1 MNFVTKLQ
9 SLSNYI
15 YLYQNILFMGNK
27 MQLTSVKIP
36 EDLFEQFKIA
46 CVKYKFSVQK
56 LTERGMFLYLTN
68 EDFRKQL
75 HNTLDTQFT
84 GSI

>member
-1 MNFVTKLQ
+1 MA
-9 SLSNYI
+9 
-15 YLYQNILFMGNK
+15 K

-46 CVKYKFSVQK
+46 CVRFKFSTQK
-56 LTERGMFLYLTN
+56 LTERSMYLYLTD
-68 EDFRKQL
+68 ESFRITL
-75 HNTLDTQFT
+75 HNTLHTQLT

>member
-1 MNFVTKLQ
+1 
-9 SLSNYI
+9 
-15 YLYQNILFMGNK
+15 

-56 LTERGMFLYLTN
+56 LTERCMFMYLTD
-68 EDFRKQL
+68 EEFRKQV
-75 HNTLDTQFT
+75 HNQLDTNFT

>member
-1 MNFVTKLQ
+1 
-9 SLSNYI
+9 
-15 YLYQNILFMGNK
+15 
-27 MQLTSVKIP
+27 MQLTSVKVP

-56 LTERGMFLYLTN
+56 LTERSMFLYLTN
-68 EDFRKQL
+68 DEFRKTI
-75 HNTLDTQFT
+75 HNQLDTTFT

>member
-1 MNFVTKLQ
+1 MAQ
-9 SLSNYI
+9 
-15 YLYQNILFMGNK
+15 K
-27 MQLTSVKIP
+27 MQLTSVKVP

-56 LTERGMFLYLTN
+56 LTERSMFLYLTN
-68 EDFRKQL
+68 EEFRKQI
-75 HNTLDTQFT
+75 HNQLDTQFT

>member
-1 MNFVTKLQ
+1 
-9 SLSNYI
+9 
-15 YLYQNILFMGNK
+15 MGQK
-27 MQLTSVKIP
+27 MQLTSVKVP

-56 LTERGMFLYLTN
+56 LTERSMYLYLTN
-68 EDFRKQL
+68 EDFRKSI
-75 HNTLDTQFT
+75 HNQLDTQFT

>member
-1 MNFVTKLQ
+1 
-9 SLSNYI
+9 
-15 YLYQNILFMGNK
+15 MGNK

-56 LTERGMFLYLTN
+56 LTERSMFLYLTN

-75 HNTLDTQFT
+75 HNQLDTQFT

>member
-1 MNFVTKLQ
+1 
-9 SLSNYI
+9 
-15 YLYQNILFMGNK
+15 MGNK

-46 CVKYKFSVQK
+46 CVKHKFSVQK
-56 LTERGMFLYLTN
+56 LTERSMYLYLTDD
-68 EDFRKQL
+68 EFRKQL

>member
-1 MNFVTKLQ
+1 
-9 SLSNYI
+9 
-15 YLYQNILFMGNK
+15 MGNK

-56 LTERGMFLYLTN
+56 LTERSMYLYLTN
-68 EDFRKQL
+68 EEFRKQL
-75 HNTLDTQFT
+75 HNQLDTQFT

>member
-1 MNFVTKLQ
+1 MAK
-9 SLSNYI
+9 SN
-15 YLYQNILFMGNK
+15 

-56 LTERGMFLYLTN
+56 LTERCMIMYLTD
-68 EDFRKQL
+68 EEFRKQV
-75 HNTLDTQFT
+75 HNQLDTNFT

>member
-1 MNFVTKLQ
+1 
-9 SLSNYI
+9 
-15 YLYQNILFMGNK
+15 MGNK
-27 MQLTSVKIP
+27 MQLTSVKVP

-56 LTERGMFLYLTN
+56 LTERSMFLYLTN
-68 EDFRKQL
+68 EDFRKTM
-75 HNTLDTQFT
+75 HNQLDTEFT

>member
-1 MNFVTKLQ
+1 
-9 SLSNYI
+9 
-15 YLYQNILFMGNK
+15 MGNK
-27 MQLTSVKIP
+27 MQLTSVKVP

-56 LTERGMFLYLTN
+56 LTERSMFLYLTN
-68 EDFRKQL
+68 EDFRKII
-75 HNTLDTQFT
+75 HNQLDTEFT

>member
-1 MNFVTKLQ
+1 
-9 SLSNYI
+9 
-15 YLYQNILFMGNK
+15 MGNK
-27 MQLTSVKIP
+27 MQLTSVKVP

-56 LTERGMFLYLTN
+56 LTERSMFLYLTN
-68 EDFRKQL
+68 EDFRKSI
-75 HNTLDTQFT
+75 HNQLDTQFT

>member
-1 MNFVTKLQ
+1 MA
-9 SLSNYI
+9 
-15 YLYQNILFMGNK
+15 K

-56 LTERGMFLYLTN
+56 LTERSMFLYLTD
-68 EDFRKQL
+68 EEYRKNI

-84 GSI
+84 GSIY

>member
-1 MNFVTKLQ
+1 
-9 SLSNYI
+9 
-15 YLYQNILFMGNK
+15 MGNK

-56 LTERGMFLYLTN
+56 LTERSMFLYLTN
-68 EDFRKQL
+68 EDFRKTI
-75 HNTLDTQFT
+75 HNQLDTEFT

>member
-1 MNFVTKLQ
+1 
-9 SLSNYI
+9 
-15 YLYQNILFMGNK
+15 

-46 CVKYKFSVQK
+46 CVRFKFSTQK
-56 LTERGMFLYLTN
+56 LTERSMYLYLTD
-68 EDFRKQL
+68 ETFRITL
-75 HNTLDTQFT
+75 HNTLHTQLT

>member
-1 MNFVTKLQ
+1 
-9 SLSNYI
+9 
-15 YLYQNILFMGNK
+15 MGNK
-27 MQLTSVKIP
+27 MQLTSVKVP

-56 LTERGMFLYLTN
+56 LTERSMYLYLTN
-68 EDFRKQL
+68 EDFRKTI
-75 HNTLDTQFT
+75 HNQLDTEFT